1 MREEKTFRVVVFRFE
16 TDASTNYTRYMIT
29 KNYMPFFPGNQWL
42 ELKSIRKTSTGKEY
56 AKKLVAFLNWLD
68 SRKVTYEN
76 ATNHHVREFLH
87 ELVFGNLADE
97 KVLSLQSSVGYS
109 TLTKYVTVIT
119 GFYGWLDD
127 MRQTEMLWKKKS
139 VQANCSFLYGQI
151 YSREYRYLI
160 DGYAARLKSSRDYTK
175 WYDKATKEL
184 LCRNFNTLR
193 DEAVLRL
200 TFEGFRIDEVLSVTL
215 DSYDAIEQLVQPT
228 RSKGRANARN
238 GENKL
243 RLVALPKKTCE
254 VTSVEKILH
263 EVKKV
268 IAGKDDVLEKI
279 MMTVLSR
286 GHVLL
291 DDVPGTGKT
300 TTALAFSRALGL
312 RYGRIQ
318 FTPDVL
324 PSDIVGFSMYHKES
338 GSFAYQPG
346 AVMTNLL
353 LADEINRTSSKTQSA
368 LLEVMEERQVT
379 VDGQTH
385 KLPDPFVVIATQN
398 PVGSAGT
405 QLLPQAQ
412 LDRFM
417 VRLEMGYPDFASQ
430 VNILRDRQAGDP
442 LEAVATVSS
451 GLDLLTMQA
460 QAQQVHMADAMLE
473 YVTSLAEASRSHPLV
488 VLGVSPRGALAV
500 CRMCKSRAFMEGRDY
515 VLPDDVAYIFADV
528 CAHRL
533 ILSPKAKIT
542 ETTAKDVLAEVL
554 QQVARPDHI

>member
-1 MREEKTFRVVVFRFE
+1 MN
-16 TDASTNYTRYMIT
+16 DIT
-29 KNYMPFFPGNQWL
+29 TTI
-42 ELKSIRKTSTGKEY
+42 LKSINS
-56 AKKLVAFLNWLD
+56 
-68 SRKVTYEN
+68 
-76 ATNHHVREFLH
+76 
-87 ELVFGNLADE
+87 
-97 KVLSLQSSVGYS
+97 
-109 TLTKYVTVIT
+109 
-119 GFYGWLDD
+119 
-127 MRQTEMLWKKKS
+127 
-139 VQANCSFLYGQI
+139 
-151 YSREYRYLI
+151 
-160 DGYAARLKSSRDYTK
+160 
-175 WYDKATKEL
+175 
-184 LCRNFNTLR
+184 
-193 DEAVLRL
+193 
-200 TFEGFRIDEVLSVTL
+200 
-215 DSYDAIEQLVQPT
+215 
-228 RSKGRANARN
+228 
-238 GENKL
+238 
-243 RLVALPKKTCE
+243 
-254 VTSVEKILH
+254 
-263 EVKKV
+263 V
-268 IAGKDDVLEKI
+268 IAGKEAVVEKVLMAI
-279 MMTVLSR
+279 LSG

-291 DDVPGTGKT
+291 EDVPGVGKT
-300 TTALAFSRALGL
+300 TLAVSFARTLGL
-312 RYGRIQ
+312 DTRRVQ
-318 FTPDVL
+318 FTSDTM
-324 PSDIVGFSMYHKES
+324 PSDILGFSVYNRDTGNFDYK
-338 GSFAYQPG
+338 PG

-430 VNILRDRQAGDP
+430 VNILRDRQTSDP
-442 LEAVATVSS
+442 LEEVATVSS

-460 QAQQVHMADAMLE
+460 QARQVHMADAMLE

-554 QQVARPDHI
+554 QQVPRPDHI